1 MNKFL
6 NVFFK
11 RCAFAPIF
19 FQSMCF
25 AAFAQVHVSSQP
37 HNGSVTAVCPAFLAQ
52 SSAQSGTAQEQTA
65 FPLYTAGDDGF
76 VIKWTENE
84 SGQHFQ
90 FSDNQI
96 KLMAVHP
103 NGEDIAV
110 YETDGFS
117 LNRLSV
123 WNWPS
128 QRRKFVKR
136 LNAAPSSLSYSAKG
150 NYLLVG
156 MPNMDGLICIDPQSG
171 SVLANKI
178 NENRLSVSFAATSP
192 SENTCITY
200 SPLGSLT
207 YTDLRSGTQKAQFS
221 VEQNLSQSCL
231 FYNNVLFAGVKNGG
245 IYVFQSDTGKRSAF
259 VSEKKVLLCTAA
271 SDTNLYYLDISGRN
285 AVLKMLETENGR
297 LKTAPLIV
305 KTLSLPLRETPVVA
319 FKTGN
324 TLYIGTKSG
333 RLYTAGTGADS
344 RVTAAEA
351 VSENVYDTVYDIA
364 EQNGFFYFL
373 TGKTAY
379 KASYEESIVYSL
391 FANPNQTN
399 MEPYN
404 GDLVL
409 WSKNTRKNVQLV
421 SENGTAKTLFTP
433 AQPLQAL
440 HAYLDKLTAVEG
452 NTRVKL
458 YDFKTGSTTQPYTGT
473 GIQDVLLYANDQ
485 LYAAKSA
492 AGNPKSALIQINP
505 STRETA
511 AAIQSEADI
520 SFSLSQD
527 AAEDGRFYGVALS
540 SPQDGT
546 GRTEIFTFF
555 PETKQY
561 SPVFRWADEDN
572 SAFTWM
578 KNGTLFTNVGK
589 TQIHAYNMA
598 SRKDMLLERTASLPQ
613 KITGTDSVLAVLNKD
628 GSISWYDGKTKALIK
643 NWYITLAGEWL
654 EY

>member
-1 MNKFL
+1 MNKFF

-11 RCAFAPIF
+11 RYAFALIV

-25 AAFAQVHVSSQP
+25 AAFMQVHVSSQP
-37 HNGSVTAVCPAFLAQ
+37 HKGSVTAACPAFLAQ
-52 SSAQSGTAQEQTA
+52 GAAQEQTA

-76 VIKWTENE
+76 VIKWTANG
-84 SGQHFQ
+84 SGEHFQ

-110 YETDGFS
+110 FETDGFS

-128 QRRKFVKR
+128 QSRKFVKR
-136 LNAAPSSLSYSAKG
+136 LNAAPSSLSYSARGK
-150 NYLLVG
+150 YLLVG
-156 MPNMDGLICIDPQSG
+156 MSNMDGLICIDPQSG
-171 SVLANKI
+171 SVLTNKI
-178 NENRLSVSFAATSP
+178 KENRSSVWFAATSP
-192 SENTCITY
+192 SENTCIMY
-200 SPLGSLT
+200 SPLGSLI
-207 YTDLRSGTQKAQFS
+207 YTDLRSGAQKAQFS

-231 FYNNVLFAGVKNGG
+231 FYNNVLFAGVKSGG

-259 VSEKKVLLCTAA
+259 IPEKKVLLCTAA
-271 SDTNLYYLDISGRN
+271 SDSNLYYLDISGRN
-285 AVLKMLETENGR
+285 AVLKMLETDNGR
-297 LKTAPLIV
+297 LKTTPLIV
-305 KTLSLPLRETPVVA
+305 KTLSLPIKETPVLA
-319 FKTGN
+319 FKTGS

-333 RLYTAGTGADS
+333 QLYTAAAGADS
-344 RVTAAEA
+344 RIAAAEA
-351 VSENVYDTVYDIA
+351 VSESVYDTVYDIA

-379 KASYEESIVYSL
+379 KASYEESTVYSL

-421 SENGTAKTLFTP
+421 SENGTAKILFTP

-440 HAYLDKLTAVEG
+440 HARLDKLAAVEG

-458 YDFKTGSTTQPYTGT
+458 YDLQTGNTTQPYTGT
-473 GIQDVLLYANDQ
+473 GIQDVLLYTNDR

-527 AAEDGRFYGVALS
+527 SAEDGRFYGVALS
-540 SPQDGT
+540 SSQEG
-546 GRTEIFTFF
+546 GSRTEIFAFF

-561 SPVFRWADEDN
+561 SPVFKWADEDN
-572 SAFTWM
+572 SAFTWV
-578 KNGTLFTNVGK
+578 KNGMLFTNVGK
-589 TQIHAYNMA
+589 TQIHAYNIT

-628 GSISWYDGKTKALIK
+628 GSISWYDGETKALIK